1 MIYRPRLKN
10 DSSRP
15 CPRAVRKQDSTRAAL
30 GKCLIQAILVDVPA
44 REPHHSV
51 YVVLLNSEVLAK
63 EKKFRDANPNCVPG
77 WPCLYVGQTGK
88 TPEQRLEDHKRGY
101 RSNKYVTKY
110 GVRLALEF
118 LERSNPM
125 TYDQSCAEEERLGLL
140 LRQLGYATW
149 WN

>member
-1 MIYRPRLKN
+1 M
-10 DSSRP
+10 
-15 CPRAVRKQDSTRAAL
+15 
-30 GKCLIQAILVDVPA
+30 PA

-101 RSNKYVTKY
+101 KSNKYAEKY

-118 LERSNPM
+118 LERANPM
-125 TYDQSCAEEERLGLL
+125 TYDQSCAEEERLWCFLVGAGSAAAVVVA
-140 LRQLGYATW
+140 RRI
-149 WN
+149 

>member
-1 MIYRPRLKN
+1 MDP
-10 DSSRP
+10 
-15 CPRAVRKQDSTRAAL
+15 AL
-30 GKCLIQAILVDVPA
+30 GGIQAILVEVSTPK
-44 REPHHSV
+44 PHHNV
-51 YVVLLNSEVLAK
+51 YVVLLDSEVLAK

-88 TPEQRLEDHKRGY
+88 TPEQRFEDHKRGY
-101 RSNKYVTKY
+101 KSNKYAEKY

-118 LERSNPM
+118 LERANPM
-125 TYDQSCAEEERLGLL
+125 TYEESCAGEERLGTL